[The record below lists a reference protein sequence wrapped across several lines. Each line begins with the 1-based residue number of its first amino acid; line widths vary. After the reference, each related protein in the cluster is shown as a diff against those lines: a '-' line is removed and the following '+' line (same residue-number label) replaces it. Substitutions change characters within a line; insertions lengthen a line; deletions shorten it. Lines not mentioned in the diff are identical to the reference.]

1 MTDRIY
7 ITSHV
12 KELEA
17 LFDSESNSLESL
29 IALQFELGFR
39 KTKRAKTLLE
49 AVNAAISATSNKESA
64 VKGLLPSDVK
74 SVPIKPSC
82 DEPEAAIERRE
93 FAIENIDWTD
103 EISKESR
110 LSIDRNAVDSESKPI
125 SNEPNDIIDTWT
137 ALEALTPQSY
147 RQAKDLIVGTGSVAH
162 FGSGPLPWE
171 VGEKSQPRKKLFYM
185 VYLGSVDLKKTSEDL
200 LQLYRDDREEL
211 SGVSGQSALGVIV
224 LDKKGV
230 PLGDNTLAI
239 SSYGWAYGR
248 AMSNGLDQL
257 KHWDLAEEKLKEG
270 LLKLL
275 VKEDEDGNT
284 LPLDSVQ
291 IRQASQ
297 WLAANCTLPNRL
309 ITPPS
314 FAIRLFQPFG
324 RTQPEPPLLNSFYL
338 KDLQRAK
345 SLLEQNRSGA
355 ALNSYLGLTTA
366 NEQCDLLNDFEKLS
380 NVLEPKNMSL
390 GRWPVKGRFPLV
402 LLQQAA
408 LNIGRSCLKEGGLFS
423 VNGPPGTGK
432 TTLLRDVVASVIID
446 RAEAMSAYE
455 IPERAFHK
463 RGTMN
468 ARGKINLY
476 EMDSSLKGHEILVAS
491 SNNKAVENISKELPL
506 ADAIDE
512 DVDLNYFKP
521 LCDSLL
527 AEGETSWGLIATV
540 LGNAKNKGAF
550 VNNAW
555 WEYDTSFHR
564 YFTFL
569 NGTLELQEDHN
580 GEPIIPSIVSQCD
593 PPESS
598 AQALEN
604 WRGAREKFNLALK
617 KAKMIQVIAQDGL
630 DAKRALEGIQGAIET
645 LTQNL
650 FDTQSEF
657 NEIKIKVERAEKEA
671 SLEGQ
676 KHQLKERAVIQHQ
689 AIKPSWISRIFA
701 WSKFR
706 EWKIEYASLS
716 ELEIEQRNL
725 SSSAMEKLLD
735 LQSQS
740 LSIEHKLADISDKK
754 ERLLADQERAI
765 EKVTKSEKI
774 CGDRLVTANFLAK
787 SHKDLQTS
795 SPVFTDVAHRIR
807 DDLFI
812 SAIRLHKAFI
822 DAAATP
828 IRQNLAAFMSVL
840 GNKRLPRDSAS
851 LLGDVWSTGFL
862 VSPVFSTAF
871 ASIDRM
877 LGQLP
882 SQSIGW
888 LLIDEAG
895 QASPQQ
901 AVGAIMRAKRV
912 MAVGDPLQI
921 EPIVTTPKPLI
932 EGISSYLGVDHFEWV
947 GPESSVQSLADR
959 ANKFGAW
966 IDQGL
971 RPLWIGSPLLVH
983 RRCEEPMFSI
993 SNQLA
998 YNGKMVKATVDQPTK
1013 VANIFGSKASWFDI
1027 RGNGQDKWC
1036 AEEGEFVVQRIL
1048 EAASQVRPD
1057 LDLFVITPFRIVA
1070 QRMRDRLRQE
1080 AGRLSQYGIKD
1091 TKSWIDNNVGTVHT
1105 FQGKEA
1111 ETVIFLLG
1119 APNSNQHG
1127 ARNWAASS
1135 VNLLNVAVSR
1145 AKRNFYIVGNQ
1156 SLWAQV
1162 GQMPL
1167 LMREINKVSNPV
1179 VTK

>member
-211 SGVSGQSALGVIV
+211 PGVSGQSALAVIV

-345 SLLEQNRSGA
+345 SLLEKNRSGA

-555 WEYDTSFHR
+555 WEYDTSFHS

-630 DAKRALEGIQGAIET
+630 DAKRSLEGIKA
-645 LTQNL
+645 
-650 FDTQSEF
+650 
-657 NEIKIKVERAEKEA
+657 R
-671 SLEGQ
+671 
-676 KHQLKERAVIQHQ
+676 LKR
-689 AIKPSWISRIFA
+689 W
-701 WSKFR
+701 
-706 EWKIEYASLS
+706 
-716 ELEIEQRNL
+716 LEIYLILKAN
-725 SSSAMEKLLD
+725 SMKSKLRSRELRKRHH
-735 LQSQS
+735 LKVKNIS
-740 LSIEHKLADISDKK
+740 LKK
-754 ERLLADQERAI
+754 ER
-765 EKVTKSEKI
+765 
-774 CGDRLVTANFLAK
+774 
-787 SHKDLQTS
+787 
-795 SPVFTDVAHRIR
+795 
-807 DDLFI
+807 
-812 SAIRLHKAFI
+812 
-822 DAAATP
+822 
-828 IRQNLAAFMSVL
+828 
-840 GNKRLPRDSAS
+840 
-851 LLGDVWSTGFL
+851 
-862 VSPVFSTAF
+862 
-871 ASIDRM
+871 
-877 LGQLP
+877 
-882 SQSIGW
+882 
-888 LLIDEAG
+888 
-895 QASPQQ
+895 
-901 AVGAIMRAKRV
+901 
-912 MAVGDPLQI
+912 
-921 EPIVTTPKPLI
+921 
-932 EGISSYLGVDHFEWV
+932 
-947 GPESSVQSLADR
+947 
-959 ANKFGAW
+959 
-966 IDQGL
+966 
-971 RPLWIGSPLLVH
+971 
-983 RRCEEPMFSI
+983 
-993 SNQLA
+993 
-998 YNGKMVKATVDQPTK
+998 
-1013 VANIFGSKASWFDI
+1013 
-1027 RGNGQDKWC
+1027 
-1036 AEEGEFVVQRIL
+1036 
-1048 EAASQVRPD
+1048 
-1057 LDLFVITPFRIVA
+1057 
-1070 QRMRDRLRQE
+1070 
-1080 AGRLSQYGIKD
+1080 
-1091 TKSWIDNNVGTVHT
+1091 
-1105 FQGKEA
+1105 
-1111 ETVIFLLG
+1111 
-1119 APNSNQHG
+1119 
-1127 ARNWAASS
+1127 
-1135 VNLLNVAVSR
+1135 
-1145 AKRNFYIVGNQ
+1145 
-1156 SLWAQV
+1156 
-1162 GQMPL
+1162 
-1167 LMREINKVSNPV
+1167 
-1179 VTK
+1179 